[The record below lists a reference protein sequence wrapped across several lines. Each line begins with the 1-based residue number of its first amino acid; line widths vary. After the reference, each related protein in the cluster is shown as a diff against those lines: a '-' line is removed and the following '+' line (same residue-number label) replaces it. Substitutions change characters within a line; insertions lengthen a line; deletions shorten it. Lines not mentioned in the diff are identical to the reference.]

1 MTRRYKCDLCGREY
15 DAQIHEIGGQ
25 LLPMYDDREIRLV
38 DVIGDGIKNVY
49 DYRICKKCTDKFLMV
64 IQANKRNRRKQEEFE

>member
-1 MTRRYKCDLCGREY
+1 MTRRCKCDLCGREY

-25 LLPMYDDREIRLV
+25 FLPMYDDREIRLV

-49 DYRICKKCTDKFLMV
+49 DYRICKDCADKFMKALTGL
-64 IQANKRNRRKQEEFE
+64 KRNRRKQEGRK